1 MTKDALPTLLKLQ
14 KEQQMDT
21 FRPSANLPPCKVQN
35 TEEFRDSSGDDHS
48 QLRADQIA
56 PRLKRKA
63 FSYAGLPVLAQQRF
77 AARIKKHSAQRITVS
92 KTVDKEQH
100 APK

>member
-21 FRPSANLPPCKVQN
+21 FRPSAKLPPCKVQN
-35 TEEFRDSSGDDHS
+35 TEEFRDSSG
-48 QLRADQIA
+48 ADQIA

-92 KTVDKEQH
+92 KTVNEEQH